1 MSPLTRGGIAEVS
14 GKSMEWLKKRKKELY
29 LRYGKADCYLKRV
42 HIPSKYRII
51 LYEQQNRF
59 SIMYLI

>member
-1 MSPLTRGGIAEVS
+1 MT
-14 GKSMEWLKKRKKELY
+14 KKKE
-29 LRYGKADCYLKRV
+29 KKNCICVTEKQIVILKRV